1 MSNNASL
8 DELKSR
14 FYKVYANVPLNLRN
28 EIVVVLDKEPV
39 SWSVAYIEIET
50 NSARAEQILTE
61 LEKLSI
67 I

>member
-1 MSNNASL
+1 MNNNASL

-28 EIVVVLDKEPV
+28 EIVTVLDKEPV
-39 SWSVAYIEIET
+39 SWSAAYIEIET

>member
-1 MSNNASL
+1 MSNNATP

-14 FYKVYANVPLNLRN
+14 FYKVYANVPLNLRS
-28 EIVVVLDKEPV
+28 EIVLVLDKEPI

-50 NSARAEQILTE
+50 NSARVEQILTE

>member
-1 MSNNASL
+1 MSNSIAPG
-8 DELKSR
+8 ELKSR

-28 EIVVVLDKEPV
+28 EIVLVLDKEPI

-50 NSARAEQILTE
+50 SSARAEQILTE